1 MRKYLDMIIEKGN
14 QEDMDCLGN
23 MLRELI
29 YESPKK
35 DKYIMKL
42 KGMAYDYKLDAEL
55 SKEIVDDMK
64 PLGEYWTREQVT
76 SVTGDM
82 SCDMYVVMNSLAN
95 DYGSVIPLEN
105 VDTYVRLAKA
115 WLNDEDAKD
124 NKVWWYFVK

>member
-105 VDTYVRLAKA
+105 VDTYVKLAKA
-115 WLNDEDAKD
+115 WLNDEDAKE